1 VPYEKEL
8 SEGGHC
14 NRLQGN
20 FRDHCS
26 LFFFT
31 FLPGKESNKMRKIMF
46 LGLLVV
52 FLPAIV
58 SAQEK
63 IEGPVWNA
71 GDKWTF
77 TGDGSIEVM
86 KADQNGYVLKF
97 SDRNCLF
104 ESQGCNTIFLEKSTR
119 NRVHAVEGDKHKK
132 YTMGL
137 RKILDFPLSN
147 GKQWNYAYSAIV
159 KGAMQM
165 NYVDYSEHYKVL
177 GWEDT
182 QVRAGRFK
190 ALRMEYIRGG
200 TGAMNI
206 RTEDVKHLYWYSPE
220 VKYFVKCQYDKDWLM
235 GQKEVFN
242 WELASFQLKK

>member
-1 VPYEKEL
+1 MKRIL
-8 SEGGHC
+8 
-14 NRLQGN
+14 L
-20 FRDHCS
+20 
-26 LFFFT
+26 LAW
-31 FLPGKESNKMRKIMF
+31 
-46 LGLLVV
+46 LVV
-52 FLPAIV
+52 FLPEMV
-58 SAQEK
+58 PAQEK
-63 IEGPVWNA
+63 IEAPVWNV
-71 GDKWTF
+71 GDKWAF

-86 KADQNGYVLKF
+86 KVDQSGYVLKF

-119 NRVHAVEGDKHKK
+119 NRAHAVEGEKYKK

-137 RKILDFPLSN
+137 RKIFDFPLSN

-165 NYVDYSEHYKVL
+165 NYVDYSEHCKVL

-190 ALRMEYIRGG
+190 ALRLEYIRGG

-206 RTEDVKHLYWYSPE
+206 RMEDIKHLYWYSPE

-242 WELASFQLKK
+242 WELTSFDLKK